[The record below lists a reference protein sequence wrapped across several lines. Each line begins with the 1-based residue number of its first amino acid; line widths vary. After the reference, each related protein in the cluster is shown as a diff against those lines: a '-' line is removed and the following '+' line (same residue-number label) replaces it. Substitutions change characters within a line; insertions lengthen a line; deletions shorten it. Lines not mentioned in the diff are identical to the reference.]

1 MASPVSLFT
10 PVKDG
15 QSPISLSA
23 RRIVGP
29 GELTVSPSK
38 EPGPRVL
45 VHPVSLRVGS
55 LPPCWRWKD
64 FVTNSHTLPCIEA
77 DGVGETPEM
86 CHSWEEVAPSPG
98 L

>member
-1 MASPVSLFT
+1 MASPVTLFT

-38 EPGPRVL
+38 EPGPQVL
-45 VHPVSLRVGS
+45 VHPVSLR
-55 LPPCWRWKD
+55 WKD
-64 FVTNSHTLPCIEA
+64 FITNSHTLPCIEA
-77 DGVGETPEM
+77 
-86 CHSWEEVAPSPG
+86 EEVTPG
-98 L
+98 RK